1 MKENLIRALAF
12 PRDLIQLSL
21 VREECP
27 QNWNF
32 SSDAKECLSCH
43 DGQECNWLLSNDQF
57 AALEEKPLEALVSDL
72 EIALDIVRAHV
83 ACAYHAPRTCS
94 CSACAWLKQAQ
105 TIHDD
110 YSQSMYGRL
119 PPAITAQ

>member
-83 ACAYHAPRTCS
+83 ASDNLIPKILR
-94 CSACAWLKQAQ
+94 
-105 TIHDD
+105 
-110 YSQSMYGRL
+110 
-119 PPAITAQ
+119 